1 MLRTWLTD
9 RLGIRYPVISAS
21 MTGVAYG
28 RLARAVSQAGGLGML
43 GVGSQV
49 PVGVLVQEAKIAG
62 DGGALPFG
70 VGLTAWAL
78 PDRPELLEA
87 VIEQRPALVSLSFGP
102 IRSRDV
108 QRLHAGGVL
117 VSAQVHSPQAAS
129 DAVSAGVDLI
139 EAQGTEAGGH
149 TGTVAMLPL
158 LQRLQQETG
167 TPLLA
172 AGGIATPGALAA
184 VLVAG
189 TVGARVGT
197 PLLLSHEAVVA
208 RAARDRLRSAEVD
221 DTVLSSLFDRALRP
235 GWPQEYPMRT
245 LANAFTGTWSERAE
259 DLMRD
264 RRALQQ
270 LADAVATDDFDTAPI
285 LAGQTAGLLRAARP
299 AAEVITELAEGAER
313 ILRSRVP
320 ELLRDH

>member
-1 MLRTWLTD
+1 M
-9 RLGIRYPVISAS
+9 
-21 MTGVAYG
+21 
-28 RLARAVSQAGGLGML
+28 
-43 GVGSQV
+43 
-49 PVGVLVQEAKIAG
+49 
-62 DGGALPFG
+62 
-70 VGLTAWAL
+70 TAWAL
-78 PDRPELLEA
+78 PDRPELVEA

-117 VSAQVHSPQAAS
+117 VSAQVHSPQAAC

-158 LQRLQQETG
+158 LQRLQQETS

-189 TVGARVGT
+189 AVGARVGT
-197 PLLLSHEAVVA
+197 PLLLSQEAVVA

-245 LANAFTGTWSERAE
+245 LANALPARGARGPRTSCGIAAPCSSWP
-259 DLMRD
+259 
-264 RRALQQ
+264 RRSPP
-270 LADAVATDDFDTAPI
+270 TTSIRRRSWP
-285 LAGQTAGLLRAARP
+285 ARP
-299 AAEVITELAEGAER
+299 SACSGQHAR
-313 ILRSRVP
+313 PLR
-320 ELLRDH
+320 